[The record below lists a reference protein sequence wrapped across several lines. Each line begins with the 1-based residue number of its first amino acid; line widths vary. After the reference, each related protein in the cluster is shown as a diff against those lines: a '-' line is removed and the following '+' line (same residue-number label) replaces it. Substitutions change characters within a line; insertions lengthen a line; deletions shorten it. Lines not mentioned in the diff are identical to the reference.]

1 MNDNS
6 KVSGAKQIIIG
17 VSVLIAGLA
26 FICAALWLIW
36 SGLTS
41 LSQQV
46 AATLIT
52 ASVTALVS
60 VFGIVESK
68 RREQRREIEQEHRMQ
83 KVPIYEDFMS
93 FWFRLLLAN
102 QLSAAEALDKNPQAI
117 KRGGRDASA
126 AIGQAEM
133 VSFLVN
139 FTQKIIIWGSDDVV
153 RDYANFRRRVATP
166 DTSVIPDDI
175 GSTIQS
181 LLTFE
186 KLLLAIRSDVGHRNK
201 GLKQGDLLSLFVNDI
216 DRLLAASA
224 MSKR

>member
-1 MNDNS
+1 MNGDS
-6 KVSGAKQIIIG
+6 KVSSVKQIVVG
-17 VSVLIAGLA
+17 VLVLIAGLA
-26 FICAALWLIW
+26 FICTALWLIW
-36 SGLTS
+36 SGLAS

-68 RREQRREIEQEHRMQ
+68 RREQRREIEQEHRTQ

-102 QLSAAEALDKNPQAI
+102 QLAAAGAHDKNPRAV
-117 KRGGRDASA
+117 KRGSTGAST

-133 VSFLVN
+133 VSFLIN

-166 DTSVIPDDI
+166 DTSAIPDDI
-175 GSTIQS
+175 ESTIQS

-224 MSKR
+224 MSKK